1 MRQSK
6 QNNNVAFLYVRL
18 SRDDELEGES
28 YSITNQTKLLTKV
41 AKEKGYSKTVVFCD
55 DGVSGVTMNR
65 PDFNRMLQELKLGKA
80 SAVFVKDLSR
90 LGRNYLE
97 VGKLIEEFLPEN
109 NIRLIAVSD
118 NIDTFDGYNELTPIR
133 NLFNEWYARD
143 ISKKRR
149 TSNKIKGMSGEPLGQ
164 PPYGYIK
171 SPDNRKKWLVDDE
184 AAAIVKKIYFLFL
197 SGLGIEQIAIKLTEE
212 KVLTPTEYAKHKK
225 ISKPISAKT
234 DIPNYW
240 RKATVAKILSNQE
253 YCGDIINFK
262 TYSISYK
269 NKKRYQNSPENIM
282 VFKDVNESII
292 ERSQF
297 DTVQE
302 MRSRG
307 RKKKMKTGETNMFSG
322 LLRCSDCGGNLHYHF
337 NSANPDIKYFNCANF
352 NKGSRK
358 TCFSTHYI
366 RVDFLEKI
374 VLSEIR
380 RLTQF
385 ACNYENEF
393 IGAVSKYSEETLKK
407 QAKVLESELN
417 LLISRDKE
425 IDSLFQRIYEDNVS
439 SKISDERFAKMSRKY
454 EEEQREIETSIET
467 TRQKYT
473 EISEKSL
480 STESFM
486 KAIKKYTRVRKLT
499 PVMLHELIEYIEV
512 YNAETVS
519 GIKKQNIVIHY
530 NCIGSI
536 SIPEN
541 IPLKEPEITVPTR
554 KGVTVNY
561 LPQTT
566 AG

>member
-6 QNNNVAFLYVRL
+6 QNSNVAFLYVRL

-65 PDFNRMLQELKLGKA
+65 PDFNRMLEQLKLGKA

-97 VGKLIEEFLPEN
+97 VGKLIEEFFPEN

-184 AAAIVKKIYFLFL
+184 AAAVVKRIYFLFL

-225 ISKPISAKT
+225 ISKPTSATT

-282 VFKDVNESII
+282 VFKDANEAII

-297 DTVQE
+297 NIVQE

-385 ACNYENEF
+385 ACHYENEF
-393 IGAVSKYSEETLKK
+393 INAVSKYSEETLKN
-407 QAKVLESELN
+407 QAKVLENELN

-425 IDSLFQRIYEDNVS
+425 IDSLFERIYEDNVS
-439 SKISDERFAKMSRKY
+439 GKISDERFAKMSCKY
-454 EEEQREIETSIET
+454 EDEQREIEASIET
-467 TRQKYT
+467 TREKYI
-473 EISEKSL
+473 EISEKSF

-499 PVMLHELIEYIEV
+499 SVMLHELIEYIEV
-512 YNAETVS
+512 FNAETVN
-519 GIKKQNIVIHY
+519 GVKKQNIVIHY